1 MSMKTL
7 YASCTRGHP
16 LSVVLEGGAG
26 CGKTALLD
34 LFAQYC
40 TGQGA
45 KVFTVAPVVAADRAA
60 SAQEVQHLV
69 ERMEHLSR
77 DVPVVICRNDPQSRD
92 EHVTR
97 LLLDVMRRLGDRPV
111 MLVLTLLPFGG
122 AFAPA
127 LHRDLLRQ
135 PDVHRIR
142 LHPLTQQQCRET
154 WTTLRGTSS
163 PHAAETA
170 HAVSGGNP
178 LLLHALAE
186 EAGTSPGVTQWPQ
199 PHGLFVQ
206 EAVACIRES
215 GPLALKV
222 AAGMAALGE
231 SACPDS
237 LATVLNLS
245 PVAVDYGRN
254 LLGAAGFLQ
263 GWHIR
268 HPLVAA
274 GILEALGP
282 DQRGALD
289 TEVAGLLYRRG
300 AGPGELAR
308 LLLRTRT
315 AACPWQLSVLEQ
327 AAAEALG
334 KDDVRLADDCLA
346 LAEEAATEC
355 ADYVRIVHKRF
366 GVTMRTAPW
375 TAAPRFLEQI
385 TGEPCPDD
393 HQLCQ
398 ARIALRARLLMECGR
413 LEEGVTA
420 LRTAL
425 RPDEAAEK
433 DPGPGEAHWPWIFQA
448 VPDLRDAGALCSGAG
463 QNLTDLLK
471 FGFGFGLNR
480 LSSHR
485 TDARQA
491 EEHLRTLE
499 LGDNTITLIVPAL
512 LSLIREGRPDLA
524 GAWAAHFTREA
535 AARGVEGWRQLLTA
549 VRAEAD
555 LARGWLT
562 EAEGHARDVLDAC
575 AGEPGYW
582 LHGGP
587 LAVLIDVCAATG
599 RYEEATRLLDR
610 PVPPDFAQSYF
621 SLPYLMARGHFLSGL
636 GRPHLALSD
645 FLTVGRRAARWEL
658 PGWMQPAWRIYAAE
672 TWLRIGNEQECARLL
687 AEHEDAASGTE
698 PIHYGQW
705 LRVRARLAGRQER
718 PALLARAVER
728 LRHTSGGWVLA
739 EALTDL
745 ADAHRELGQSGPAEQ
760 ALCEARQLAKESR
773 SGVLL
778 ERIAALSDGDPA
790 AGRAPR
796 GPHSLNLASILSESE
811 LRVAALAARGS
822 TNREIS
828 EELFIT
834 VSTVEQHLT
843 RVYRKLDITSR
854 QELPLY
860 VEAALREAV

>member
-1 MSMKTL
+1 MKSL
-7 YASCTRGHP
+7 YASCTRGNP
-16 LSVVLEGGAG
+16 LSVVLEGGVG

-34 LFAQYC
+34 LFTQYC

-45 KVFTVAPVVAADRAA
+45 RVLTVAPTVAADKAA
-60 SAQEVQHLV
+60 SAQEIQNLV
-69 ERMEHLSR
+69 DRLEHLSR
-77 DVPVVICRNDPQSRD
+77 DAPVVVCRDDPQSRD
-92 EHVTR
+92 EHGTR
-97 LLLDVMRRLGDRPV
+97 LLLDVMRRLADKPV

-142 LHPLTQQQCRET
+142 LHPLTLQQGREM
-154 WTTLRGTSS
+154 WTALGATTS
-163 PHAAETA
+163 PDGAETA

-178 LLLHALAE
+178 LLLYALSE
-186 EAGTSPGVTQWPQ
+186 EAGTSPSPNQWPQ

-206 EAVACIRES
+206 EAVACVRES

-231 SACPDS
+231 FADLDS
-237 LATVLNLS
+237 LATVLKLS

-263 GWHIR
+263 GWRIR
-268 HPLVAA
+268 HPHVAA
-274 GILEALGP
+274 GILEELGRE
-282 DQRGALD
+282 QRTALD
-289 TEVAGLLYRRG
+289 AEVAELLHRRG
-300 AGPGELAR
+300 TGPGELAR

-315 AACPWQLSVLEQ
+315 VAGPWQISVLER
-327 AAAEALG
+327 AAAEALD

-346 LAEEAATEC
+346 LAEQAATAC
-355 ADYVRIVHKRF
+355 QDYARIVHKRY

-375 TAAPRFLEQI
+375 TAAPRFLQQI
-385 TGEPCPDD
+385 TDEPCP
-393 HQLCQ
+393 HGHEPCE
-398 ARIALRARLLMECGR
+398 ARIALHARLLLECGR
-413 LEEGVTA
+413 LEEGITA

-425 RPDEAAEK
+425 PPAEAAEEAL
-433 DPGPGEAHWPWIFQA
+433 GPQDAHWPWIFQA
-448 VPDLRDAGALCSGAG
+448 VPDLRDTGVLGSGAG
-463 QNLTDLLK
+463 QALNELIQ
-471 FGFGFGLNR
+471 FGFGFGLSR

-499 LGDNTITLIVPAL
+499 LGDNTLNLIVPAL
-512 LSLIREGRPDLA
+512 VCLIREGRPDLA

-535 AARGVEGWRQLLTA
+535 AGRGVEGWRQVLTA

-575 AGEPGYW
+575 TGEPSYW
-582 LHGGP
+582 IQGGP
-587 LAVLIDVCAATG
+587 LAVLVDVCAATG

-610 PVPPDFAQSYF
+610 PLPADFAQSFF
-621 SLPYLMARGHFLSGL
+621 SLPFLLARGHFLAGL
-636 GRPHLALSD
+636 GRSHLALSD
-645 FLTVGRRAARWEL
+645 FLAVGRRAARWQL
-658 PGWMQPAWRIYAAE
+658 PGWLEPAWRIDAAE

-687 AEHEDAASGTE
+687 TEHEDAASGTE
-698 PIHYGQW
+698 PVHSGQC
-705 LRVRARLAGRQER
+705 LRVRAWLAGRQER
-718 PALLARAVER
+718 PALLDRAIER
-728 LRHTSGGWVLA
+728 LRETSGGWVLA

-745 ADAHRELGQSGPAEQ
+745 ADAHQELGQSGPAEQ

-778 ERIAALSDGDPA
+778 ERIAALSDGDPTT
-790 AGRAPR
+790 GRAPR

>member
-1 MSMKTL
+1 MKSL
-7 YASCTRGHP
+7 YALCARGNP
-16 LSVVLEGGAG
+16 LSVVLEGGVG

-34 LFAQYC
+34 LFTQYC

-45 KVFTVAPVVAADRAA
+45 RVVTVAPAVAAAEAA
-60 SAQEVQHLV
+60 SAQEIHDLV
-69 ERMEHLSR
+69 DRLEHLSR
-77 DVPVVICRNDPQSRD
+77 DAPVVVCRNDPQSRD
-92 EHVTR
+92 EHGTR
-97 LLLDVMRRLGDRPV
+97 LLLDAMRRLGDKPV

-142 LHPLTQQQCRET
+142 LHPLTLQQGREM
-154 WTTLRGTSS
+154 WTALGATSS
-163 PHAAETA
+163 PDSAATA
-170 HAVSGGNP
+170 HTLSGGNP
-178 LLLHALAE
+178 LLLCALSE
-186 EAGTSPGVTQWPQ
+186 EASTSSCLTQWPQ

-206 EAVACIRES
+206 EAVDCVRQS

-231 SACPDS
+231 FTDRDS
-237 LATVLNLS
+237 LATVLKLS

-254 LLGAAGFLQ
+254 LLAAAGLLQ
-263 GWHIR
+263 GWRIR

-274 GILEALGP
+274 GILEHLGRQ
-282 DQRGALD
+282 QRGALD
-289 TEVAGLLYRRG
+289 AEVAELLHRRG
-300 AGPGELAR
+300 ACPRELAH
-308 LLLRTRT
+308 LLLRTR
-315 AACPWQLSVLEQ
+315 AVAGPWQIPVLER
-327 AAAEALG
+327 AAAEALD
-334 KDDVRLADDCLA
+334 KDDVPLADDCLA
-346 LAEEAATEC
+346 LAQEAATEC
-355 ADYVRIVHKRF
+355 QDYARIVRKRYA
-366 GVTMRTAPW
+366 VAMRTAPW
-375 TAAPRFLEQI
+375 TAAAAFLAQ
-385 TGEPCPDD
+385 TADEPCP
-393 HQLCQ
+393 HGHEPCE
-398 ARIALRARLLMECGR
+398 ARIALHARLLLECGR

-420 LRTAL
+420 LRTAF
-425 RPDEAAEK
+425 PQAETAGK
-433 DPGPGEAHWPWIFQA
+433 DLGPQDVHWPWIFQA
-448 VPDLRDAGALCSGAG
+448 VPDLRDAGTLGSGAG
-463 QNLTDLLK
+463 QALTDLLK
-471 FGFGFGLNR
+471 FGFGFGLSR

-485 TDARQA
+485 ADARQA

-499 LGDNTITLIVPAL
+499 LGDNTLNLIIPAL
-512 LSLIREGRPDLA
+512 SCLIREGRPDLA

-535 AARGVEGWRQLLTA
+535 AGRGVEGWRQLLTA

-575 AGEPGYW
+575 GGEPSYW
-582 LHGGP
+582 IHGGP
-587 LAVLIDVCAATG
+587 LATLVDICAATG

-610 PVPPDFAQSYF
+610 PMPADFTQSFF
-621 SLPYLMARGHFLSGL
+621 SLRFLVARGHFLSGL

-645 FLTVGRRAARWEL
+645 FLAVGRRAARWQL
-658 PGWMQPAWRIYAAE
+658 PGWMEPVWRIDAAE

-687 AEHEDAASGTE
+687 AEHEDAASGAE
-698 PIHYGQW
+698 PVHSGQW
-705 LRVRARLAGRQER
+705 LRVRAWLAGRQER
-718 PALLARAVER
+718 PALLDRAIER
-728 LRHTSGGWVLA
+728 LRETSGGWVLA

-745 ADAHRELGQSGPAEQ
+745 ADAHQELGQSGPAEQ

-778 ERIAALSDGDPA
+778 ERIAALSDSDPA
-790 AGRAPR
+790 TGRTPR
-796 GPHSLNLASILSESE
+796 GPHSLNLASILSDSE

-860 VEAALREAV
+860 VEAALREAA